1 MCIFSPLWVSIC
13 LANLLLEVNDLE
25 HCVHWCLF
33 AMSNKN
39 GPEQSDQKLFMG
51 GNASPLYL
59 SNYIQKYEEN
69 INDIQNMRAGPGS
82 SAQRV
87 GFFNIGPGIG
97 QNTG

>member
-1 MCIFSPLWVSIC
+1 MYIGVYLPCQTKRSVPY
-13 LANLLLEVNDLE
+13 
-25 HCVHWCLF
+25 H
-33 AMSNKN
+33 

-69 INDIQNMRAGPGS
+69 NDIQNMRAGPGS

-87 GFFNIGPGIG
+87 GFFNIGSGIG